1 MKGEGYLGETFAR
14 NLRLVREG
22 KGVTQRELAALVE
35 VSPLYLRWLE
45 GGERTPTL
53 GLLGRLAG
61 ALEVPPW
68 TLLCEDGDL
77 VRGDGGWADQMSRRF
92 REGLGPLV
100 DSLMADARKGRHI

>member
-1 MKGEGYLGETFAR
+1 MEGGERLGAIFSR
-14 NLRLVREG
+14 NLRLMREG
-22 KGVTQRELAALVE
+22 KGVRQRELAALVG

-53 GLLGRLAG
+53 GLLGRLAE

-77 VRGDGGWADQMSRRF
+77 VGGDGGWADAMGRRF
-92 REGLGPLV
+92 REELGPLV
-100 DSLMADARKGRHI
+100 DELFADARRGRHI